1 MAYQPI
7 VRELFRSLETII
19 HERFAMIEDII
30 RIESQK
36 NVTSLNDV
44 EDISPLS
51 EKISSLAETIEQ
63 LSSRLTALEG
73 VQTPPETVHV
83 TRMDNE
89 AHTPVRP
96 AALQNMFMQSMQ
108 GLTIST
114 KNEVEEISVIEHVEE
129 EEEEEEL
136 EEEVEEEEVE
146 EEELEEEVEE
156 EVEEEFE
163 EEVEEEEALELEEF
177 LHKGKSYYKDPSN
190 VVYILDENG
199 EPASV
204 GRWDPKTSRI
214 LK

>member
-96 AALQNMFMQSMQ
+96 VALQNMFMQSMQ
-108 GLTIST
+108 GLTITS

-129 EEEEEEL
+129 EEL
-136 EEEVEEEEVE
+136 EEEVEEEEE
-146 EEELEEEVEE
+146 T
-156 EVEEEFE
+156 
-163 EEVEEEEALELEEF
+163 EALELEEF

-199 EPASV
+199 EPTSV
-204 GRWDPKTSRI
+204 GRWDSKTSRI